1 MIMGLLVAY
10 SIKTA
15 LLLSVMFAVYML
27 TMSQVK
33 DATIR
38 RASIIG
44 IYILSLA
51 LPLVNFS
58 RNSEKIIVP
67 TVQFQQIDAEAVPVS
82 EPMSMIAFDVISILF
97 IAGMVIMACFSLF
110 SIILML
116 KFSFRAKTKMY
127 YGYKLKIIDDK
138 KVSPF
143 CFGGNIYISESDYS
157 AIPKMI
163 LAHEMSHIRHWH
175 FIDLIIARTILIL
188 QWWNPCAWLIVREL
202 QQVHEFQADS
212 DVLKSG
218 FDCKEY
224 QYLLLS
230 RSVGSFK
237 VPFVSNGFKHSK
249 LKNRLKMLNREES
262 GKIKRLTSLILIPG
276 AVIAVMLLS
285 TPLVSSVT
293 RSFSESF
300 DNESTAENIAVTP
313 DHTSGE
319 PYLTI
324 NGEAFDA
331 SMISRIKTEN
341 IQEIT
346 VFKDSTKNYPNGWI
360 DIRLKP
366 EYTIHNSLTDEP
378 IQLQSDSIKVIGYA
392 VQKK

>member
-1 MIMGLLVAY
+1 
-10 SIKTA
+10 
-15 LLLSVMFAVYML
+15 
-27 TMSQVK
+27 
-33 DATIR
+33 
-38 RASIIG
+38 
-44 IYILSLA
+44 
-51 LPLVNFS
+51 
-58 RNSEKIIVP
+58 
-67 TVQFQQIDAEAVPVS
+67 
-82 EPMSMIAFDVISILF
+82 
-97 IAGMVIMACFSLF
+97 
-110 SIILML
+110 
-116 KFSFRAKTKMY
+116 
-127 YGYKLKIIDDK
+127 
-138 KVSPF
+138 
-143 CFGGNIYISESDYS
+143 
-157 AIPKMI
+157 
-163 LAHEMSHIRHWH
+163 
-175 FIDLIIARTILIL
+175 
-188 QWWNPCAWLIVREL
+188 
-202 QQVHEFQADS
+202 
-212 DVLKSG
+212 
-218 FDCKEY
+218 
-224 QYLLLS
+224 
-230 RSVGSFK
+230 
-237 VPFVSNGFKHSK
+237 
-249 LKNRLKMLNREES
+249 MLNREES